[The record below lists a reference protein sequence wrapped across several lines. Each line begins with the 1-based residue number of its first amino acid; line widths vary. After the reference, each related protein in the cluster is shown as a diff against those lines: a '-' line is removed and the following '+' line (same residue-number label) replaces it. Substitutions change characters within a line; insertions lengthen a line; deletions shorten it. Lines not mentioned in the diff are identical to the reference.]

1 METPNS
7 NGTPHTLLRSEHRC
21 AFVRH
26 CHDLLGMGYKRLNP
40 QSLVTAEETVITG
53 ELVDAIRA
61 VTEDPRS
68 PRWVAHYECADDPPL
83 TTPGRQGKR
92 RRRVDIA
99 FVRTQR
105 GPRPRFQIES
115 KRLHH
120 KASLNDYLG
129 QEGLGR
135 ILSGAYARQ
144 HPDAG
149 MLGYV
154 QVDKPADWANKL
166 RQRLAGPGGKF
177 AVRKDGAFGDVKLCP
192 GLSYTYH
199 SGHDRAT
206 LHRPVEVY
214 HTLLPFN

>member
-1 METPNS
+1 
-7 NGTPHTLLRSEHRC
+7 
-21 AFVRH
+21 
-26 CHDLLGMGYKRLNP
+26 MGYKRLDP
-40 QSLVTAEETVITG
+40 QAFVTAQETVITG

-61 VTEDPRS
+61 VTEAPLG
-68 PRWVAHYECADDPPL
+68 PRWVAHYECADDPPI

-99 FVRTQR
+99 FVRTQH
-105 GPRPRFQIES
+105 GPRPRFQMEA

-120 KASLNDYLG
+120 GSSLDDYLG
-129 QEGLGR
+129 QDGLGR
-135 ILSGAYARQ
+135 ILSGAYAAQ

-154 QVDKPADWANKL
+154 QDGKAADWANRL
-166 RQRLAGPGGKF
+166 RQRLAGPEGECF
-177 AVRKDGAFGDVKLCP
+177 VRENGAFDDVKLCP

-214 HTLLPFN
+214 HTLLPFC